1 MFYTENKMLNDVV
14 TIEKKHTNAATTLF
28 DRVIRDRKPKFIVT
42 ISGEVGT
49 GKCEIAHELGRLLI
63 EAGISVK
70 ILHLDNYYY
79 ISPLERLEW
88 RKKNGLE
95 KIGYDEYDWDTVN
108 HNIDDFRMNK
118 KSVMPIVDLFTQ
130 QVDQLH
136 TNFKDIEV
144 LIIAGLYSIRINQSD
159 LRVFI
164 ELTYEDTWDE
174 QELTHKEVMDDFRL
188 EVLKHEHKAVQ
199 SLKPLADFY
208 IDFDT
213 AGEIFHL

>member
-1 MFYTENKMLNDVV
+1 MLNDVV
-14 TIEKKHTNAATTLF
+14 TIEKKHTNAAATLF
-28 DRVIRDRKPKFIVT
+28 DRVIRDRKTKFIVS

-49 GKCEIAHELGRLLI
+49 GKCEIAHELGRKLV
-63 EAGISVK
+63 ESGISVK
-70 ILHLDNYYY
+70 LLHLDNYYH
-79 ISPLERLEW
+79 IPPRERQAW
-88 RKKNGLE
+88 RLKNGLE
-95 KIGYDEYDWDTVN
+95 KIGYYEYDWDTVN
-108 HNIDDFRMNK
+108 RNIDDFRMNK
-118 KSVMPIVDLFTQ
+118 KSIMPVVDLFTQ
-130 QVDQLH
+130 KVDQLH
-136 TNFKDIEV
+136 TDFNGIDV

-174 QELTHKEVMDDFRL
+174 QQTTHKEILDDFRM

-199 SLKPLADFY
+199 SLKHLADFY

>member
-1 MFYTENKMLNDVV
+1 MLNDVV
-14 TIEKKHTNAATTLF
+14 TIEKKHTNAAITLF
-28 DRVIRDRKPKFIVT
+28 DRVMRDRKIKFIVT

-49 GKCEIAHELGRLLI
+49 GKCEIAHELGRKLI

-70 ILHLDNYYY
+70 LLHMDNYYH
-79 ISPLERLEW
+79 IPPLERQEW

-95 KIGYDEYDWDTVN
+95 KIGYDEYDWNTIN
-108 HNIDDFRMNK
+108 KNIDDFRMNK
-118 KSVMPIVDLFTQ
+118 TSVLPVVDLFTQ
-130 QVDQLH
+130 KADQLH
-136 TNFKDIEV
+136 TDFNGIEI
-144 LIIAGLYSIRINQSD
+144 LIIEGLYSIRINQSD

-174 QELTHKEVMDDFRL
+174 QKLTHKEVLDDFRL
-188 EVLKHEHKAVQ
+188 EVLAHEHKAVQ
-199 SLKPLADFY
+199 SLKGLADFY

>member
-1 MFYTENKMLNDVV
+1 MLNDVV
-14 TIEKKHTNAATTLF
+14 TIEKKHTNAAITLF
-28 DRVIRDRKPKFIVT
+28 DRVILKRKTKFIVA

-70 ILHLDNYYY
+70 LLHMDNYYH
-79 ISPLERLEW
+79 IPPLERMEW

-95 KIGYDEYDWDTVN
+95 KIGYDEYDWN
-108 HNIDDFRMNK
+108 SINQNIDDFRMSK
-118 KSVMPIVDLFTQ
+118 ESVLPVVDLFTQ
-130 QVDQLH
+130 KVDKLH
-136 TNFKDIEV
+136 TDFNGIEI

-174 QELTHKEVMDDFRL
+174 QLLTHKEVLDDFRM

-199 SLKPLADFY
+199 SLKGLADFY

>member
-1 MFYTENKMLNDVV
+1 MLNDVV
-14 TIEKKHTNAATTLF
+14 TIEKKHTNAASTLY
-28 DRVIRDRKPKFIVT
+28 DRVIRDRKPKFIVS

-49 GKCEIAHELGRLLI
+49 GKCEIAHELGRKLI
-63 EAGISVK
+63 EDGISVK
-70 ILHLDNYYY
+70 LLHMDNYYY
-79 ISPLERLEW
+79 IPPRERQDW

-95 KIGYDEYDWDTVN
+95 KIGYDEYDWNNVN
-108 HNIDDFRMNK
+108 RNIDDFRMDL
-118 KSVMPIVDLFTQ
+118 KSIVPVVDLFTQ
-130 QVDQLH
+130 NVDQLH
-136 TNFKDIEV
+136 TDFKGIEV
-144 LIIAGLYSIRINQSD
+144 LIIEGLYSIKINQSD

-174 QELTHKEVMDDFRL
+174 QNMTHKEKLDDFRM

-199 SLKPLADFY
+199 SLKKHADFY

>member
-1 MFYTENKMLNDVV
+1 MLNDFV

-28 DRVIRDRKPKFIVT
+28 ERVMRDRKPKFIVT

-49 GKCEIAHELGRLLI
+49 GKCEIAHELGRKLVEVGL
-63 EAGISVK
+63 SVK
-70 ILHLDNYYY
+70 VLHLDNYY
-79 ISPLERLEW
+79 IIPPRERIEW
-88 RKKNGLE
+88 RKINGLE
-95 KIGYDEYDWDTVN
+95 KIGYDEYDWKIVN
-108 HNIDDFRMNK
+108 QNIDDFISSK

-136 TNFKDIEV
+136 TDFAGIDF
-144 LIIAGLYSIRINQSD
+144 LIIAGLYSIRIKQSD

-174 QELTHKEVMDDFRL
+174 QMVTYKEVLDDFRL
-188 EVLKHEHKAVQ
+188 EVLKQEHQAVQ

>member
-1 MFYTENKMLNDVV
+1 MLNDVV

-49 GKCEIAHELGRLLI
+49 GKCEIAHELGRKLI
-63 EAGISVK
+63 DSGISVK
-70 ILHLDNYYY
+70 LLHMDNYYH
-79 ISPLERLEW
+79 IPPLERHAW
-88 RKKNGLE
+88 RIKNGLE
-95 KIGYDEYDWDTVN
+95 KIGYDEYDWNKVN
-108 HNIDDFRMNK
+108 SNIDDFRMNK
-118 KSVMPIVDLFTQ
+118 TSVLPVVDLFTQ
-130 QVDQLH
+130 KVDQLH
-136 TNFKDIEV
+136 TDFEGIEV
-144 LIIAGLYSIRINQSD
+144 LIIEGLYSIRINQSD

-164 ELTYEDTWDE
+164 ELTYEDTWEE
-174 QELTHKEVMDDFRL
+174 QMLTHKEVLDDFRL

>member
-1 MFYTENKMLNDVV
+1 MLNDVV

-28 DRVIRDRKPKFIVT
+28 NRVLHDRKPKFIVT

-49 GKCEIAHELGRLLI
+49 GKCEIAHELGRKLI
-63 EAGISVK
+63 GAGISVK
-70 ILHLDNYYY
+70 LLHMDNYYLVP
-79 ISPLERLEW
+79 PLERMEW

-95 KIGYDEYDWDTVN
+95 KIGYDEYDWKTIN
-108 HNIDDFRMNK
+108 QNIDDFRTNK

-130 QVDQLH
+130 MVDQLH
-136 TNFKDIEV
+136 TDFNGIEV
-144 LIIAGLYSIRINQSD
+144 LIIAGLYSIRINQGD

-164 ELTYEDTWDE
+164 ELTYEDTWEE
-174 QELTHKEVMDDFRL
+174 QMLTQKEVLDDFRI

-199 SLKPLADFY
+199 SLKSLADFY
-208 IDFDT
+208 IDFDS

>member
-1 MFYTENKMLNDVV
+1 MLNDVV

-28 DRVIRDRKPKFIVT
+28 DRVMRDRKSKFIVT

-49 GKCEIAHELGRLLI
+49 GKCEIAHELGRKLV

-70 ILHLDNYYY
+70 ILHLDNYYN
-79 ISPLERLEW
+79 IPPLERSEW
-88 RKKNGLE
+88 RKKNNLK
-95 KIGYDEYDWDTVN
+95 KIGYDEYDWNTVN
-108 HNIDDFRMNK
+108 QNIDDFRLNN

-130 QVDQLH
+130 EVDHLH
-136 TNFKDIEV
+136 TDFNGIDM

-174 QELTHKEVMDDFRL
+174 QMVTHKEVLDDFRL
-188 EVLKHEHKAVQ
+188 EVLKQEHIAVQ

-208 IDFDT
+208 IDFDS
-213 AGEIFHL
+213 AMEIFHL

>member
-1 MFYTENKMLNDVV
+1 MLNDIV
-14 TIEKKHTNAATTLF
+14 TIEKKHTNAAATLF
-28 DRVIRDRKPKFIVT
+28 ERVVHDRKPKFIVT

-49 GKCEIAHELGRLLI
+49 GKCEIAHELGRKLI

-70 ILHLDNYYY
+70 LLHMDNYY
-79 ISPLERLEW
+79 IIPPLERQEW

-95 KIGYDEYDWDTVN
+95 KIGYDEYDWNTIN
-108 HNIDDFRMNK
+108 QNIDDFRMNK
-118 KSVMPIVDLFTQ
+118 KSVLPVVDLFTQ
-130 QVDQLH
+130 KVDQLH
-136 TNFKDIEV
+136 TDFKGIEV
-144 LIIAGLYSIRINQSD
+144 LIIAGLYSIKINQSD

-164 ELTYEDTWDE
+164 ELTFEDTWEE
-174 QELTHKEVMDDFRL
+174 QLTTRKEILDDFRI

-213 AGEIFHL
+213 AVEIFHL

>member
-1 MFYTENKMLNDVV
+1 MLNDVV
-14 TIEKKHTNAATTLF
+14 TIEKKHTNAAITLY
-28 DRVIRDRKPKFIVT
+28 DRVIRDRKTKFIVT

-49 GKCEIAHELGRLLI
+49 GKCEIAHELGRKLI

-70 ILHLDNYYY
+70 LLHMDNYYH
-79 ISPLERLEW
+79 IPPLKRQEW

-95 KIGYDEYDWDTVN
+95 KIGYDEYDWNTIN
-108 HNIDDFRMNK
+108 KNIDDFRMNK
-118 KSVMPIVDLFTQ
+118 KSVMPVVDLFTQ
-130 QVDQLH
+130 KVDQLH
-136 TNFKDIEV
+136 TDFNGIDV
-144 LIIAGLYSIRINQSD
+144 LIISGLYSIRINQSD

-174 QELTHKEVMDDFRL
+174 QMVTHKEVIDDFRM
-188 EVLKHEHKAVQ
+188 EVLKQEHKAVQ
-199 SLKPLADFY
+199 SLKGQADFY

>member
-1 MFYTENKMLNDVV
+1 MLNDVV
-14 TIEKKHTNAATTLF
+14 TIEKKHTNAAITLF
-28 DRVIRDRKPKFIVT
+28 DRVIRDRKTKFIVA

-63 EAGISVK
+63 KEDISVK
-70 ILHLDNYYY
+70 LLLLDNYYH
-79 ISPLERLEW
+79 IPPLERMEW

-95 KIGYDEYDWDTVN
+95 KIGYDEYDWNTVN
-108 HNIDDFRMNK
+108 RNIDDFRMNK

-130 QVDQLH
+130 KVDQLH
-136 TNFKDIEV
+136 TDFKGIEV
-144 LIIAGLYSIRINQSD
+144 LIIAGLYSIHISQSD

-164 ELTYEDTWDE
+164 ELTYEDTFEE
-174 QELTHKEVMDDFRL
+174 QAITHKEVMDDFRM
-188 EVLKHEHKAVQ
+188 EVLKQEHKAVQ

>member
-1 MFYTENKMLNDVV
+1 MLNDVV

-28 DRVIRDRKPKFIVT
+28 DRVMRDRKTKFIVT

-70 ILHLDNYYY
+70 LLHLDNYYH
-79 ISPLERLEW
+79 IPPLERLEW

-95 KIGYDEYDWDTVN
+95 KIGFDEYDWNTVN
-108 HNIDDFRMNK
+108 QNIDDFRMNK

-136 TNFKDIEV
+136 TDFKGIEV

-164 ELTYEDTWDE
+164 ELTYEDTWEE